1 MKRIKWNLTET
12 EVRAARAMPVLRVR
26 VAAQVYPL
34 NYRKIYEKMKS
45 GELPFVEID
54 GHPYPTTAG
63 LEALCT
69 PKAMVAAE

>member
-1 MKRIKWNLTET
+1 M
-12 EVRAARAMPVLRVR
+12 AVLRVR
-26 VAAQVYPL
+26 VAEQVYPL
-34 NYRKIYEKMKS
+34 NRNKLYAKMRS

-69 PKAMVAAE
+69 PKVTTA